1 MRTLFFTRHKA
12 MKISKDSFA
21 SKKSYKGRRLY
32 YKARLPA
39 SVGENIPVLSHRGN

>member
-12 MKISKDSFA
+12 MKIFKDSFA

-32 YKARLPA
+32 YKARLPV